1 MILVTGASGNIGS
14 ALVRVLRERGAV
26 LKAAA
31 RSDTEGDRSSMALD
45 FLDPRTF
52 APAVDGCDAVFLL
65 RPPAISK
72 MRSTLNVFIDVARR
86 VGVKQ
91 IVFVSVAGAER
102 NTLVPHH
109 AVEEHLKAGP
119 SDWTILRPGFFA
131 QNLTGAYR
139 RDIVED
145 ERIYVPAA
153 DGRVAF
159 IDARDVADV
168 AATALLGG
176 SRHLGQQYL
185 LTGPEPLS
193 FYDVAGLLGLALK
206 RPIRYQPAGVLGYA
220 AHLAHQ
226 RIPAMQILVQTILH
240 VSLRKGGAEL
250 VDATLA
256 DLLGRPPRSVREFI
270 QDHRALFQA
279 PNRPE
284 PRCLSGC

>member
-14 ALVRVLRERGAV
+14 ALVRVLRERGAAI
-26 LKAAA
+26 KIAA
-31 RSDTEGDRSSMALD
+31 RSDIAGAAPSMALD

-52 APAVDGCDAVFLL
+52 APAVDGCYAVFLL

-72 MRSTLNVFIDVARR
+72 MHSTLNAFVEVARR
-86 VGVKQ
+86 EGVTHF
-91 IVFVSVAGAER
+91 VFVSVAGAER

-109 AVEEHLKAGP
+109 AVEAHLKAGP

-145 ERIYVPAA
+145 DRIYVPAGDA
-153 DGRVAF
+153 RVAF
-159 IDARDVADV
+159 IDARDVADF

-176 SRHLGQQYL
+176 PRHLGQQYL

-193 FYDVAGLLGLALK
+193 FHEVANLLALELE
-206 RPIRYQPAGVLGYA
+206 RPIRYQPATVLGYA
-220 AHLAHQ
+220 THLAGQ

-240 VSLRKGGAEL
+240 MSLRNGGAAL
-250 VDATLA
+250 VDATLT
-256 DLLGRPPRSVREFI
+256 DLLGRPPRGMREFI
-270 QDHRALFQA
+270 RDHKALLAQT
-279 PNRPE
+279 PKPTVT
-284 PRCLSGC
+284 